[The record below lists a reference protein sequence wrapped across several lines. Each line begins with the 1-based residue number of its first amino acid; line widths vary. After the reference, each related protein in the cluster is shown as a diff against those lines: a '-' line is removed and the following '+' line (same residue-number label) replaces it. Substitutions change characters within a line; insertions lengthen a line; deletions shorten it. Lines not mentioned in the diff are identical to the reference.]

1 MRTLAISFFKCK
13 LARIYWRLLN
23 MENIRSVLVCCQSG
37 LEVLAKIWELQK
49 NMQLKVFVF
58 LWRWWSARN
67 KANNGEKMLTA
78 VEVCGSVTFFL
89 MQFEKLHEPEKKT
102 ISRTQSSCKLPL
114 ENIYKINLDCSF
126 DPDKR
131 PGGGVLW

>member
-1 MRTLAISFFKCK
+1 MARRGVQLDTIYPVCKRLDEDSGRIFFKCK

-58 LWRWWSARN
+58 LWRCWLARN
-67 KANNGEKMLTA
+67 KANDGEKMLTA
-78 VEVCGSVTFFL
+78 AEVPRWLRGWWGSLLQSFCD
-89 MQFEKLHEPEKKT
+89 
-102 ISRTQSSCKLPL
+102 SRAGP
-114 ENIYKINLDCSF
+114 
-126 DPDKR
+126 R
-131 PGGGVLW
+131 AR